1 MYKEKI
7 DEIKKDG
14 KNEYSWIDYK
24 IKDLNEKYLY
34 VNILSKT
41 VLSALDCEDYEIAQK
56 LNELVK
62 DKFDE
67 DVFEQAKISKN
78 KKLSE
83 NEKQLL
89 HCIHNGIVSKDELIA
104 LNNFDLYEK
113 TIKAYPISKFEILYN
128 AIINKDYK
136 LVFDTAQSFGF
147 SILIEDLRNKKE
159 DKLIADFVIK
169 LYNQDLSNE
178 INYNYLKKFINKE
191 VKTKTQFLLPLY
203 EGKPNYKYEGF
214 SLAKQI
220 IFLNQVLDKDVRFIE
235 LGCSAATQQE
245 LDYAL
250 TKIQPNNF
258 KAINILLN
266 FGAKLH
272 KKSIED
278 DGWGY
283 MVNRD
288 EIDEIG
294 TELLKQK
301 IKDILGER

>member
-1 MYKEKI
+1 M
-7 DEIKKDG
+7 
-14 KNEYSWIDYK
+14 
-24 IKDLNEKYLY
+24 
-34 VNILSKT
+34 
-41 VLSALDCEDYEIAQK
+41 
-56 LNELVK
+56 
-62 DKFDE
+62 
-67 DVFEQAKISKN
+67 
-78 KKLSE
+78 
-83 NEKQLL
+83 
-89 HCIHNGIVSKDELIA
+89 
-104 LNNFDLYEK
+104 
-113 TIKAYPISKFEILYN
+113 LYN

-136 LVFDTAQSFGF
+136 MVFDTAQSFGY

-159 DKLIADFVIK
+159 EKLIADFVIK

-214 SLAKQI
+214 SLVKQT

-235 LGCSAATQQE
+235 KACKTATQQE
-245 LDYAL
+245 LDDAL

-258 KAINILLN
+258 KGINILLSS
-266 FGAKLH
+266 GAKLH
-272 KKSIED
+272 KTWEED

-294 TELLKQK
+294 TEVLKQK
-301 IKDILGER
+301 IKDILGDK